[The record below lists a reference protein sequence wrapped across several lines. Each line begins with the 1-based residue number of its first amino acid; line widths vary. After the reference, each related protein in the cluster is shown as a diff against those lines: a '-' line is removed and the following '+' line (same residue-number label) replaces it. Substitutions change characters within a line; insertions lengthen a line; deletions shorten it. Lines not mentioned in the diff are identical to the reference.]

1 MQLPLHEPYF
11 DLTLIRATHTKIPN
25 KRIYK
30 TYLFFLLVTKKAN
43 LLRMPLS
50 ACDEWL
56 VPIQGL
62 FTVTW
67 WFTITS
73 NFLFMQPNFRL
84 QFISILSYF
93 VRLAKIHIFASLCL
107 GICVTSIAHNIK
119 AMMTCL
125 CPLFLSKFPG
135 LNALS

>member
-1 MQLPLHEPYF
+1 MNRTFILILTVKCSTIELQKLIGDKRFELLKQLIVTKFTVQPFLPIKELSLMYNIHTFILYKFLKLKIIHPVQLPLHEPYF

-43 LLRMPLS
+43 LLRMLLS

-67 WFTITS
+67 
-73 NFLFMQPNFRL
+73 
-84 QFISILSYF
+84 
-93 VRLAKIHIFASLCL
+93 
-107 GICVTSIAHNIK
+107 
-119 AMMTCL
+119 
-125 CPLFLSKFPG
+125 
-135 LNALS
+135 

>member
-1 MQLPLHEPYF
+1 MLINPAQLPLREPYF

-73 NFLFMQPNFRL
+73 NYLF
-84 QFISILSYF
+84 I
-93 VRLAKIHIFASLCL
+93 
-107 GICVTSIAHNIK
+107 
-119 AMMTCL
+119 
-125 CPLFLSKFPG
+125 
-135 LNALS
+135 